1 MTTQTILSTPPPSSQ
16 YFLRKLKSTNMDERA
31 AEKEERKREYN
42 RLAQREFRRR
52 RKEHLKKLE
61 QAQLE
66 QNSEQSEEIER
77 LRYQNEELRREN
89 EALRSQLYG
98 AQPSSHF
105 LGTSFT
111 APGDGRS
118 YSLSPSISGASLSG
132 AGSPTAPLVADALPI
147 NTLPINTL
155 SLTTSMIP
163 PPTYAYSDTS
173 SVSNISNLQQSQA
186 YMVHS
191 SGLHHNT
198 QSSPETSDF
207 RGTQLALGSS
217 FQSLD
222 ISRVVEAEPSRAVGT
237 TVTPRASSVPLVQF
251 DKNKA
256 RSDLLKIFHP
266 YFKDQAVVS
275 SSSKHLAAL
284 RSLKDTLPEVLKP
297 SRAQLDTPHYYEIDL
312 LPSPSLRDRLMGI
325 TEDVARTFISEASE
339 AGQITIWGDDALNE
353 VSWEMSQALL
363 ERWGWLV
370 GREWIVRANYWRQQR
385 GAQLLA
391 EW

>member
-1 MTTQTILSTPPPSSQ
+1 
-16 YFLRKLKSTNMDERA
+16 MDERA

-61 QAQLE
+61 QAQQD

-89 EALRSQLYG
+89 EALRTQLYG
-98 AQPSSHF
+98 PSSSSQF
-105 LGTSFT
+105 LGTAFAT
-111 APGDGRS
+111 PNDGRS

-132 AGSPTAPLVADALPI
+132 AGSPTAPLVTDALPI
-147 NTLPINTL
+147 GSL
-155 SLTTSMIP
+155 SLTSSMLP
-163 PPTYAYSDTS
+163 PTTYAYSEATS
-173 SVSNISNLQQSQA
+173 LPHISNLQQPQT

-191 SGLHHNT
+191 SGFHHNT
-198 QSSPETSDF
+198 HSSPESSDF

-222 ISRVVEAEPSRAVGT
+222 LSRVVESEPNRAVGT
-237 TVTPRASSVPLVQF
+237 AITPQASSLPLVQF
-251 DKNKA
+251 DRNKA
-256 RSDLLKIFHP
+256 RSDLLQIFRP
-266 YFKDQAVVS
+266 YFKDQSVVS

-284 RSLKDTLPEVLKP
+284 RSLKDSLPAVLKP
-297 SRAQLDTPHYYEIDL
+297 SKVQLDTPHYYEIDMI
-312 LPSPSLRDRLMGI
+312 PSPSLRDRLMGI
-325 TEDVARTFISEASE
+325 TEDMARRFISESSE
-339 AGQITIWGDDALNE
+339 AGQLIIWGEDALNE
-353 VSWEMSQALL
+353 VSWEMSQGLL

-385 GAQLLA
+385 GAPLLA